1 MDRFYMNG
9 AAALFKGASLLAISP
24 ICMCHDIH
32 AGGVNYAS
40 WVQLTRKLRLGHQE
54 EKQIRLGRSRS
65 ATAKG
70 TLSDCIGRSA
80 NENSRYWYGLLPSP
94 GSC

>member
-40 WVQLTRKLRLGHQE
+40 WVQLTRKLRLEVLPLAGNVLHDLRLWQTPQE
-54 EKQIRLGRSRS
+54 
-65 ATAKG
+65 
-70 TLSDCIGRSA
+70 
-80 NENSRYWYGLLPSP
+80 GL
-94 GSC
+94 